1 MVGLMGCATIE
12 SIRVVNPDYSIMD
25 RLVITLDKKKL
36 GNKYEDVKNS
46 IKSDIDKFKWHIT
59 DWIEQFKDDNFDV
72 YKVLES
78 GIKCTPM
85 ESAKDNEFGVTLE
98 FAGIEYFRIFY
109 GLECV
114 TEELQDIMSTD
125 QYYKA
130 MTDVGPFIS
139 KISSDNYS
147 SENMGLFLYKYYM
160 FSDKGLMN
168 GINDFA
174 LDDSQTYLEK
184 YSIMSGFNMDDV
196 EISQVFTY
204 PDDRIKSNADEVE
217 VVDGMTFMAWNL
229 SDKDDGFEMEMYYVG
244 ARTTAWYVVGLIIS
258 VIAVVVIFFV
268 VRYKHKEDI
277 AVVITKQEVEKKDKN
292 ER

>member
-1 MVGLMGCATIE
+1 MGCATIE

-46 IKSDIDKFKWHIT
+46 IKSDIDTFKWHIT

-184 YSIMSGFNMDDV
+184 YSIMSGFNMGDV